1 MADDKPTKGIE
12 FVAALPH
19 TNTAIQVHGQD
30 GMRITLDIPT
40 AEIPNALGAVTLQGK
55 LIRVRMEEA

>member
-1 MADDKPTKGIE
+1 MPNNPSPIE
-12 FVAALPH
+12 FICNLPH

-40 AEIPNALGAVTLQGK
+40 EQIPNALGAVTLQGK
-55 LIRVRMEEA
+55 LIRVTMEEE